1 MFIQTHG
8 NEVRTD
14 RHKQLECKHNLELLR
29 HALDMQKMCVVYEHT
44 EAPRSNP
51 GSFQDF
57 DSVHVDIGY
66 CTPTLPSGSLLFI
79 LNNSWLKGSGVEPQ
93 IKSLILA
100 TVWRLS
106 FAMAD
111 SVCGVAFSIWLRPS
125 GATAERLAEVIAQV
139 AEQFQAP
146 NFPPH
151 VTLLGNA
158 PKGGKSKDVCGW
170 RDSNLMGDTTDFVI
184 FIMTFS
190 LNV

>member
-1 MFIQTHG
+1 MQTQF
-8 NEVRTD
+8 RASKT
-14 RHKQLECKHNLELLR
+14 
-29 HALDMQKMCVVYEHT
+29 HALDMQKMCVVYEHP

-93 IKSLILA
+93 MKSLILA

-111 SVCGVAFSIWLRPS
+111 AVCGVAFSIWLRPS

-158 PKGGKSKDVCGW
+158 PKGGEINGCLWLEGFKFDGRHHRF
-170 RDSNLMGDTTDFVI
+170 RDIYNDF
-184 FIMTFS
+184 FTFNALGTLS
-190 LNV
+190 WTC